1 MNTPIPINASKAR
14 DEFFKILDRV
24 YFEDVEFVV
33 RKTGIPVAKISK
45 SVSIKPKKK
54 LIDFF
59 GILSDIEAEKIKKYI
74 YEGRKD
80 KGKLKR
86 KLPQIL

>member
-1 MNTPIPINASKAR
+1 MNTPIPIDASKAR
-14 DEFFKILDRV
+14 EEFFKILDKV

-33 RKTGIPVAKISK
+33 KKTGIPVAKISK
-45 SVSIKPKKK
+45 PDSIKSKKN
-54 LIDFF
+54 LMEFF
-59 GILSDIEAEKIKKYI
+59 GILSDIDAEKIIKYI

-86 KLPQIL
+86 KLSKIL